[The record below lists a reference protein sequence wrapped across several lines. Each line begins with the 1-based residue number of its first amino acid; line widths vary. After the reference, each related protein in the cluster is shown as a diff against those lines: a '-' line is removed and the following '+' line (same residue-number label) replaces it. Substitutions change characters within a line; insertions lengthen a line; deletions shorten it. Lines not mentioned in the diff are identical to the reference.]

1 VKISKD
7 KELEIDSVRRP
18 NKLVG
23 FDFAISTIIIIR
35 RDENR
40 D

>member
-1 VKISKD
+1 MSKD
-7 KELEIDSVRRP
+7 KELETDSARRP

-23 FDFAISTIIIIR
+23 FDFAISAIIIIR

-40 D
+40 N

>member
-1 VKISKD
+1 MSKD
-7 KELEIDSVRRP
+7 KELETDSARRP
-18 NKLVG
+18 DEPVG
-23 FDFAISTIIIIR
+23 FDFAISAIIIIR